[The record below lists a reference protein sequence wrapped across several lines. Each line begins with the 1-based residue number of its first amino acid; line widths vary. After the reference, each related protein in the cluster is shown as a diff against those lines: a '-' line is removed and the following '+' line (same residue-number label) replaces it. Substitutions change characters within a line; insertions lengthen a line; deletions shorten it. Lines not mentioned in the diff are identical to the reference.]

1 MFLDHVD
8 NEMYLARALEKL
20 GANAINNK
28 DQEDDIGAAFLKF
41 AVVTKELSALMKTL
55 MQNISNIVMFPLDNL
70 LKGDLRGVKG
80 DLKRP
85 FDKAWKDYESKY
97 VKLEK
102 EKKQQAKEA
111 GFIRTEITS
120 AEIADEM
127 EKERRL
133 FQLQMCEV
141 RPGINFIYTI
151 VHSNSCWVIYA
162 FHQYFI
168 ITKKKCFRSFHSHH
182 FFLIRFV
189 SNITHKCVT
198 EFRTIF
204 I

>member
-1 MFLDHVD
+1 
-8 NEMYLARALEKL
+8 MYLARALEKI
-20 GANAINNK
+20 GNNAISK
-28 DQEDDIGAAFLKF
+28 DQENDIGAVFIKF

-55 MQNISNIVMFPLDNL
+55 MQNINNIVMFPLDNL

-80 DLKRP
+80 DLRRP

-97 VKLEK
+97 VKIEK

-111 GFIRTEITS
+111 GLIRTEVTS

-141 RPGINFIYTI
+141 
-151 VHSNSCWVIYA
+151 
-162 FHQYFI
+162 
-168 ITKKKCFRSFHSHH
+168 SF
-182 FFLIRFV
+182 
-189 SNITHKCVT
+189 
-198 EFRTIF
+198 
-204 I
+204 

>member
-1 MFLDHVD
+1 
-8 NEMYLARALEKL
+8 MYLARALEKL
-20 GANAINNK
+20 GNNAISNK
-28 DQEDDIGAAFLKF
+28 DQEPDIGAAFLKF

-111 GFIRTEITS
+111 GLIRSEVTP

-141 RPGINFIYTI
+141 SSMNPQLEN
-151 VHSNSCWVIYA
+151 
-162 FHQYFI
+162 
-168 ITKKKCFRSFHSHH
+168 
-182 FFLIRFV
+182 
-189 SNITHKCVT
+189 
-198 EFRTIF
+198 
-204 I
+204 